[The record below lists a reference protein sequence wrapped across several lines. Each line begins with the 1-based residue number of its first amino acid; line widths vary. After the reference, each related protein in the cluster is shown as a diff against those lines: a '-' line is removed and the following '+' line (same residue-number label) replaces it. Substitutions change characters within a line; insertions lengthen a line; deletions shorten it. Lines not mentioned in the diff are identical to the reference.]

1 MENTKEL
8 FAKAFM
14 EAERIDHNGLPGE
27 DKIEWYF
34 SKKFEKSIDKLIR
47 QNNRIQLSTRRTVT
61 KSLLAAIVAVLILFT
76 GLMSCAAIREP
87 IVEFVKKVFP
97 KYNEIT
103 LIESS
108 IPPVDNFEIEYTL
121 TNLPEGYELKEYQ
134 KYHFKLF
141 SVWENENNEEI
152 VFSQNLLDSSFTI
165 DNEHGYREFE
175 INGFKAYLTEDTSG
189 AFLIWSDGYYWFTL
203 NVPSSSKD
211 EIIIMAENISEKN

>member
-1 MENTKEL
+1 MDML
-8 FAKAFM
+8 
-14 EAERIDHNGLPGE
+14 I
-27 DKIEWYF
+27 
-34 SKKFEKSIDKLIR
+34 KK
-47 QNNRIQLSTRRTVT
+47 NNRIKLSTRRTAA
-61 KSLLAAIVAVLILFT
+61 KSLLAAIIAILLLFT

-211 EIIIMAENISEKN
+211 EIIIMAENICEKN

>member
-14 EAERIDHNGLPGE
+14 EAERRDHNGLPGE
-27 DKIEWYF
+27 DKIEWDF

-61 KSLLAAIVAVLILFT
+61 KSLLAAIIAILLLFT

-121 TNLPEGYELKEYQ
+121 TNLPEGYVLKENQ
-134 KYHFKLF
+134 KYHFSLF
-141 SVWENENNEEI
+141 SVWENINNEKI
-152 VFSQNLLDSSFTI
+152 LFSQNLLDSSFAI

-175 INGFKAYLTEDTSG
+175 INDFKAYFGETERG